1 MIIIGTLLHSHYKDI
16 YLESTQ
22 DKRQHLKFAKIFT
35 KILRHGFYFLVIKI
49 HLDEMSYNNKT
60 NKLIN
65 FAIRKGICVIKENYA
80 ASAESKSSQK
90 FVYRNLKKY
99 EKHKEMRPTSSPP
112 AKIFAAAKT
121 HKFTDIKEI
130 NINDLKL
137 HPVINQTGTNLM
149 TVRKQIANILQPLAI
164 NEYITFDTY
173 LFLVYL
179 EKS

>member
-1 MIIIGTLLHSHYKDI
+1 
-16 YLESTQ
+16 
-22 DKRQHLKFAKIFT
+22 
-35 KILRHGFYFLVIKI
+35 
-49 HLDEMSYNNKT
+49 
-60 NKLIN
+60 
-65 FAIRKGICVIKENYA
+65 
-80 ASAESKSSQK
+80 
-90 FVYRNLKKY
+90 
-99 EKHKEMRPTSSPP
+99 MRPTSSPP